1 MAASESCYGGVE
13 EFVESIP
20 NLRFS
25 SAFSARSAA
34 TSADSAVTNSASCSY
49 DGAGCS
55 GGTDTATMIDDQA
68 NKIKPDTPHQLNPSH
83 DGHDFRGIL
92 REQAMKLQAL
102 LAGHLMAMIK
112 TNAPIALYA
121 L

>member
-1 MAASESCYGGVE
+1 MAASESCDGGVE

-68 NKIKPDTPHQLNPSH
+68 NKIKPDTPHQPQLNPSH
-83 DGHDFRGIL
+83 EWTLLIRGGKCVMRIIQ
-92 REQAMKLQAL
+92 RHQ
-102 LAGHLMAMIK
+102 
-112 TNAPIALYA
+112 N
-121 L
+121 